1 MSKIF
6 SVFIEIIILCYYV
19 LILLMFYLIY
29 LPFHDLTE
37 SASQRSRQPQADS
50 LDKS

>member
-19 LILLMFYLIY
+19 LILLMFYLILLTFSWSDWIC
-29 LPFHDLTE
+29 LPE
-37 SASQRSRQPQADS
+37 
-50 LDKS
+50 K